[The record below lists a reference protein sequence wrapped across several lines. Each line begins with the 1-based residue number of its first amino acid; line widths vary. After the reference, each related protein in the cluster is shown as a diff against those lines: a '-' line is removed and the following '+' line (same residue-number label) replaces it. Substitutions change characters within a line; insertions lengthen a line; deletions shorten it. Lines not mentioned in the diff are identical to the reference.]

1 MKKVYLETPEA
12 VIKALKEGKTIKNEH
27 GYSYELKDNFII
39 QTFLGEKRSINT
51 TIFFDEEDYYIL
63 EEEPLKIEVGQWY
76 ATRDHQKARCY
87 KCVRHLFFFTIDNV
101 GNFSTLINGNYNING
116 VTSNLDIIGP
126 WEE

>member
-63 EEEPLKIEVGQWY
+63 EEEPLKIEVGKWY
-76 ATRDHQKARCY
+76 ETRDHRKARCY
-87 KCVRHLFFFTIDNV
+87 RGVRHVFFFTIDNF
-101 GNFSTLINGNYNING
+101 GTFSTLINGNYNITG
-116 VTSNLDIIGP
+116 VTANLDIIGP